1 MSQCINPFCYHYCSE
16 DLEECEECGAPLI
29 FDRHYRATRIIRES
43 IGYQAGIYDAIDIRD
58 GSAKIL
64 KVLSSY
70 GTPKKLITLFQRQ
83 FWILARYKHSQI
95 PTVAEYFELV
105 LPPPN
110 QGVKIYGLLMDK
122 IEGKTLEEWL
132 SQGHKLN
139 TELALNW
146 YRQLCKILQ
155 YLHSNE
161 LIHRDIKPSN
171 IMLKEDGQL
180 ILIDFG
186 TIRNVSSTTY
196 LVKLNTRVGEDELPG
211 SNDVTAFI
219 SEGYSPTE
227 QVRGKAITQSDFFAL
242 GRTFIHLMT
251 GVHPKRIES
260 TGLDRI
266 NWRLL
271 AAHIDEP
278 LLDFTDE
285 LIEPV
290 SQKRP
295 KSIED
300 IIFKLSTLPE
310 RIKLHKNATSWSAQG
325 LIGLISFLAIF
336 GFYKTFSSYQANRF
350 LSEGNKYLLEN
361 SEYQVDFVKARNKFE
376 QGLKFEPENTSLINN
391 LAFSCAGLKDNDC
404 AFRNYKKAIEIK
416 NTWNAYYNF
425 AGYYQDIQDYKSA
438 RKYLNLA
445 INISDGKVADPYVNL
460 SYLMILNKEY
470 RSALDLIRQG
480 LKIDSNAKTKSAFI
494 KNKGWIYYLQGD
506 YVNAE
511 QYLLD
516 SLKLDTSLV
525 STYCIM
531 AKTQEALGKP
541 AIQWW
546 SSCLRFNRP
555 DASSREVQQWRSE
568 ILIRASQN
576 SSFVKK

>member
-1 MSQCINPFCYHYCSE
+1 MSQCINPFCYHKNPD
-16 DLEECEECGAPLI
+16 DLEVCEECETPLI
-29 FDRHYRATRIIRES
+29 FDRYFRATGIIRES
-43 IGYQAGIYDAIDIRD
+43 IGYQSGIYEAIDIRD

-64 KVLSSY
+64 KVLSGY
-70 GTPKKLITLFQRQ
+70 GTPKKLIQLFQRQ
-83 FWILARYKHSQI
+83 FWILARYKHPQI
-95 PTVAEYFELV
+95 PTVAEYFEIV
-105 LPPPN
+105 LPHPN
-110 QGVKIYGLLMDK
+110 EGVKIYGLLMNK
-122 IEGKTLEEWL
+122 IEGITLKEWL
-132 SQGHKLN
+132 SQGNKLN
-139 TELALNW
+139 IELALNW
-146 YRQLCKILQ
+146 YEQLCQILQ
-155 YLHSNE
+155 YLHSNS

-180 ILIDFG
+180 VLIDFG

-196 LVKLNTRVGEDELPG
+196 LVKLNTRVGDEELPG
-211 SNDVTAFI
+211 LDDITAFI
-219 SEGYSPTE
+219 SKGYSPKE
-227 QVRGKAITQSDFFAL
+227 QVRGKSITQSDFFAL
-242 GRTFIHLMT
+242 GRTFVHLLT
-251 GVHPKRIES
+251 GVHPNRIES
-260 TGLDRI
+260 IGDRI
-266 NWRLL
+266 NWRPL
-271 AAHIDEP
+271 AAHIDKL

-290 SQKRP
+290 PQKRP

-300 IIFKLSTLPE
+300 IVFKLSGLPA
-310 RIKLHKNATSWSAQG
+310 RINLYKKATSWYAQTF
-325 LIGLISFLAIF
+325 IGLMSFLVVF
-336 GFYKTFSSYQANRF
+336 GFYKAFSSYQANRF
-350 LSEGNKYLLEN
+350 LNEGNKYLLEN
-361 SEYQVDFVKARNKFE
+361 SEYQVDFAKAKNKFE
-376 QGLKFEPENTSLINN
+376 QGLRYEPQNTSLINN

-404 AFRNYKKAIEIK
+404 AFKNYKKAIEIK
-416 NTWNAYYNF
+416 NTWSAYYNF

-445 INISDGKVADPYVNL
+445 IKVSDGKVADPYVNL

-470 RSALDLIRQG
+470 KSALDLIRQG
-480 LKIDSNAKTKSAFI
+480 LKIDSNVKAKSAFL
-494 KNKGWIYYLQGD
+494 KNKGWIYFLQGD

-531 AKTQEALGKP
+531 AKTQEALSKP

-546 SSCLRFNRP
+546 ASCLRFNRS

-576 SSFVKK
+576 SPFIKK